1 MIKKTNIE
9 GLLIVEGG
17 QTFEDD
23 RGFFREPFR
32 RNEFEEALGKPWI
45 HVQENQAYSKK
56 DVLRGIH
63 VAPWDKFI
71 YVPYGEVL
79 SVIVDLRKDSP
90 TFRQIF
96 KMQIGFSNEHSS
108 SANKVKL
115 FIPAGLGNSYLILSS
130 EAVYEYQV
138 NQYYSPGIE
147 QGIAWNDPELG
158 IEWPVSEPIL
168 SEKDKKNPSLKE
180 YLKIIS
186 NF

>member
-1 MIKKTNIE
+1 MIRKTNIE

-17 QTFEDD
+17 RTFEDD

-32 RNEFEEALGKPWI
+32 RDEFEEALSKSWI

-79 SVIVDLRKDSP
+79 SVIVDLRKGSP
-90 TFRQIF
+90 TFKQIF
-96 KMQIGFSNEHSS
+96 KMQIGFS
-108 SANKVKL
+108 NKVKL
-115 FIPAGLGNSYLILSS
+115 FIPAGLGNSYLILSE

-138 NQYYSPGIE
+138 NKYYQSGVE
-147 QGIAWNDPELG
+147 KGVAWNDPELN
-158 IEWPVSEPIL
+158 IKWPVEKPML
-168 SEKDKKNPSLKE
+168 SEKDKNNPSFND
-180 YLKIIS
+180 YLKS
-186 NF
+186 FNGQVP